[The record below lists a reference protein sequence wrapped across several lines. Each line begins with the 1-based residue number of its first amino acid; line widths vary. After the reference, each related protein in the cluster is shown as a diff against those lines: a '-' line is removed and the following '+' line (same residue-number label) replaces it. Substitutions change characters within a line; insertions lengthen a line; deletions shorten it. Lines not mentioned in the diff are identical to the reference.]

1 MNLFSRFFGNT
12 TQNLN
17 VNQVREWQTAAK
29 KPLLIDV
36 RQPEEFRE
44 GHIPGSKL
52 IPLGELNHRLKDL
65 PKDREIVCICRSG
78 NRSGAAVRKLVS
90 AGFKSYNMRGG
101 MKAWQRAGL
110 PLKKGLL

>member
-1 MNLFSRFFGNT
+1 MNLFSRFFANT
-12 TQNLN
+12 TQNLD
-17 VNQVREWQTAAK
+17 VNQVRERQTTSK
-29 KPLLIDV
+29 KPLLLDV

-52 IPLGELNHRLKDL
+52 IPLSELNYRLKEL

-78 NRSGAAVRKLVS
+78 NRSGTAARKLVS

-101 MKAWQRAGL
+101 MNAWQRAGL